1 MEQYI
6 KTGLVGATGY
16 TGMELA
22 RLMIGHPVFKLVLAT
37 SRKEAGKTLVDIF
50 PHLQATILADVP
62 LVSPDPDVLAKECD
76 LVFLAVP
83 HGTAMNIAAELLAR
97 KVRVIDL
104 SADFRLHD
112 AGVYE
117 AWYNVTHT
125 QQQLLSQAVYGLPE
139 LYAQDI
145 AHAELI
151 ANPGCYPT
159 SAILGLYPALQ
170 QGLIKTEDIVVD
182 SKSGATGAGRKASVS
197 SLFCEVNENFRAYNL
212 GQHRHTPEIEQE
224 VSVAAS
230 TPVTLSFNTHLVP
243 IDRGILSTIYTRLNQ
258 PATLTAVHDLFTR
271 FYAHKSWVRVL
282 PQGALPQT
290 KWVRG
295 TMFCDIGLAV
305 DPRTD
310 RLIIVT
316 AIDNLCRG
324 ASGQA
329 LANANIMFGLDQTL
343 GLHGGTLI
351 P

>member
-1 MEQYI
+1 MQQYI

-37 SRKEAGKTLVDIF
+37 SRKEAGKCLVDIF
-50 PHLQATILADVP
+50 PHLQATALADVP
-62 LVSPDPDVLAKECD
+62 LVQPDPDVLARECD

-83 HGTAMNIAAELLAR
+83 HGTAMNMAADLVDR
-97 KVRVIDL
+97 KVRVVDL
-104 SADFRLHD
+104 SADFRLRD
-112 AGVYE
+112 VEIYE
-117 AWYNVTHT
+117 QWYKVAHT
-125 QQQLLSQAVYGLPE
+125 QSQLLPRAVYGLPE
-139 LYAQDI
+139 IYAQDI
-145 AHAELI
+145 ARAELI

-170 QGLIKTEDIVVD
+170 QGIIKTEGIVVD
-182 SKSGATGAGRKASVS
+182 SKSGTTGAGRKASVP

-212 GQHRHTPEIEQE
+212 GRHRHTPEIEQE
-224 VSVAAS
+224 VSVAAN

-243 IDRGILSTIYTRLNQ
+243 IDRGILSTIYTQLNQ
-258 PATLTAVHDLFTR
+258 PATLAAVHDLFTR
-271 FYAHKSWVRVL
+271 FYAHKPWVRVL

-290 KWVRG
+290 KGVRG

-305 DPRTD
+305 DPRTN

-329 LANANIMFGLDQTL
+329 LANANIMSGLDQTL
-343 GLHGGTLI
+343 GLNMGALL